1 MKMTYSYGIAAE
13 LTASSPCSNVP
24 IHCPLCPKANPAI
37 WKYFMKV
44 HFEEKHKNLTLTG
57 YEHLWKLSHFERS
70 EMKKIWARRGKV
82 TTKRTKKSKIAPL
95 TISDDHHTR
104 IPANPSWSPSPEVD
118 KTAETCAKTEKSDTE
133 DEDMPEH
140 GEDVSCVVEG
150 EGEDSEEVGEDA
162 PKHDD
167 VVVNNFGDFGM
178 DSMESVP
185 ITMQE
190 PSESVS
196 D

>member
-1 MKMTYSYGIAAE
+1 
-13 LTASSPCSNVP
+13 
-24 IHCPLCPKANPAI
+24 
-37 WKYFMKV
+37 
-44 HFEEKHKNLTLTG
+44 
-57 YEHLWKLSHFERS
+57 
-70 EMKKIWARRGKV
+70 
-82 TTKRTKKSKIAPL
+82 
-95 TISDDHHTR
+95 
-104 IPANPSWSPSPEVD
+104 VD
-118 KTAETCAKTEKSDTE
+118 KTAETCVETEKSDTE
-133 DEDMPEH
+133 DEDMPEECDFER

-150 EGEDSEEVGEDA
+150 EDSEEAGEDA

-185 ITMQE
+185 IMQE

>member
-1 MKMTYSYGIAAE
+1 MTYSYGIAAE
-13 LTASSPCSNVP
+13 STASSLCSNVP
-24 IHCPLCPKANPAI
+24 IHCPLCPKADPAI

-44 HFEEKHKNLTLTG
+44 HFEEKHKNLTLTR

-82 TTKRTKKSKIAPL
+82 MTKCTKKSTIAPL
-95 TISDDHHTR
+95 TISDNHCAQ
-104 IPANPSWSPSPEVD
+104 IPANPSWCPSPEVD
-118 KTAETCAKTEKSDTE
+118 KTAKTCVETEKSDTE
-133 DEDMPEH
+133 DEDMPEECDFECS
-140 GEDVSCVVEG
+140 EDVSCVVEG
-150 EGEDSEEVGEDA
+150 EDSEEAGEDA

-167 VVVNNFGDFGM
+167 VVVNNFGGFGM

-185 ITMQE
+185 IMQE